1 MCWKAI
7 NTSISCGQARPGQ
20 ACSGQAVPTGVPC
33 QETFSFVSAMD
44 TATAELMLSQHST
57 SQQDTLVGA
66 HLHMANNTFFID
78 VLLRIYRLKK
88 LKNIVLFVSER
99 LKLTNPQGA
108 QFFDHFWEEF
118 EYLPRIFWRRD
129 HNYSTAIMRHISSP
143 SMALVVTTERD
154 DPIMEVAAGS
164 MKGMRWLKTAF
175 MLIPRLRPDDTLIG
189 MVTNVLEWSW
199 TKQFT
204 NTFLMTIGDNLFIVD
219 PYPKLVIRNR
229 TRHWGYRDLFKTTSS
244 LINTKGYNIRT
255 PVLNDIPRVF
265 KGTDGKTIYG
275 TSAKFFFGFLDFVNA
290 TMTDTSD
297 TLSFTQFDLANMLEL
312 MTQGVYETLIHSFTD
327 LDGNHTVGI
336 SYPLG
341 INDLCVVVP
350 FHNQSVQDRYVREAL
365 QESVW
370 LLLCLASIY
379 ISLGIWF
386 CSPRRPRD
394 LSSAMLQ
401 CVCSITN
408 NTPLSIMKTPTPRMR
423 FLYVLLFI
431 FGLICSNMY
440 ISKMAS
446 YLTSSPAPRQLSTF
460 EDIIDADLRILVQRY
475 EYDCIVRS
483 AQNFSQRFLQQF
495 QVTASQ
501 SLGDGRDQMNSSY
514 GYLVPSDRWNF
525 VHMRQKHLRRPL
537 FHLTSICSGPY
548 YHVFPMHVDSH
559 LRSAHQ
565 NYILISM
572 QAGLHGYWSRE
583 VFWDVLRLRRFR
595 FFVPS
600 DEPTPLSMSFLSS
613 MMRTWCFGLVLAGI
627 AFCLEM
633 KWQQYLRMKVKLKAS
648 CRRLFTKLRHFYRSS

>member
-1 MCWKAI
+1 MGDRNKHI
-7 NTSISCGQARPGQ
+7 DKLS
-20 ACSGQAVPTGVPC
+20 TGEVC
-33 QETFSFVSAMD
+33 AFSSFFSRVSAMD
-44 TATAELMLSQHST
+44 PATAELILNQHST
-57 SQQDTLVGA
+57 AQQDALVGA
-66 HLHMANNTFFID
+66 HLHLANNSFFID
-78 VLLRIYRLKK
+78 VLYRIYRLKM
-88 LKNIVLFVSER
+88 LKNIVIFVSER
-99 LKLTNPQGA
+99 LQLTNPQGA
-108 QFFDHFWEEF
+108 QFFDLFWQEF

-129 HNYSTAIMRHISSP
+129 QNYSSAIMRHISTP

-164 MKGMRWLKTAF
+164 MRGMRWLKTAF
-175 MLIPRLRPDDTLIG
+175 LLIPRLKADDTLLG
-189 MVTNVLEWSW
+189 MVRNILEWSW
-199 TKQFT
+199 KKQFT

-219 PYPKLVIRNR
+219 PYPKLSIHNR

-265 KGTDGKTIYG
+265 KAADGQRIYG
-275 TSAKFFFGFLDFVNA
+275 TSAKFFFGFLKFINA

-350 FHNQSVQDRYVREAL
+350 FRNQSLQDRYVREAL
-365 QESVW
+365 QENVW
-370 LLLCLASIY
+370 LLLLLASVY
-379 ISLGIWF
+379 ISLGIWY

-408 NTPLSIMKTPTPRMR
+408 IVPITIMKTPTPRMR
-423 FLYVLLFI
+423 FLSVLLFI

-446 YLTSSPAPRQLSTF
+446 YLTSSPAPRQLNTL
-460 EDIIDADLRILVQRY
+460 EDIIEADLRILVQRY
-475 EYDCIVRS
+475 EYDCIARS
-483 AQNFSQRFLQQF
+483 VQNFSQRFLQQF
-495 QVTASQ
+495 QVTASE
-501 SLGDGRDQMNSSY
+501 SLGDGRDQMNASF

-525 VHMRQKHLRRPL
+525 VHMRQKHLRWPL

-572 QAGLHGYWSRE
+572 QAGLNAYWSRQ

-595 FFVPS
+595 LFVPS
-600 DEPTPLSMSFLSS
+600 EEPSPLSMSFLST

-627 AFCLEM
+627 AFCFEM
-633 KWQQYLRMKVKLKAS
+633 KWHQYLLVK
-648 CRRLFTKLRHFYRSS
+648 FKLRLRFKRLLRKVRELCRSN